1 LRPLTGL
8 LNAQLPVS
16 FAEGLVCGIKLWLVM
31 PTRPH
36 GETASVYKL
45 TLDNLKPGE
54 RARVHT
60 CVGEG
65 TTFQRLCEMGFVEG
79 APLRVVRYAPMG
91 DPMEVEL
98 HDYLLSLR
106 KSEARMVQVELLSV

>member
-1 LRPLTGL
+1 M
-8 LNAQLPVS
+8 N
-16 FAEGLVCGIKLWLVM
+16 
-31 PTRPH
+31 
-36 GETASVYKL
+36 KL

-54 RARVHT
+54 RARVRG

-65 TTFQRLCEMGFVEG
+65 VAFQRLCEMGFVEG

-106 KSEARMVQVELLSV
+106 KSEARMVQVELLSA